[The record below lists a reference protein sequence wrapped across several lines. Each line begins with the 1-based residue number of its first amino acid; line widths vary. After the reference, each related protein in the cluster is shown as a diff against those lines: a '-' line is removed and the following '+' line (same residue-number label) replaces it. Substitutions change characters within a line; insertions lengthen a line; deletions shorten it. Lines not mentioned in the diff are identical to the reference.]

1 MQVHVP
7 KTCATCSFYRPR
19 KNFCVHEK
27 ALGFVDEPPFIK
39 SIETIDVRI
48 DPNRCTPEAL
58 WWVFDP
64 LWDIRHLDRRGVL
77 AAAPTEE
84 NVSEER
90 TGP

>member
-7 KTCATCSFYRPR
+7 RTCVTCSFYRPK

-27 ALGFVDEPPFIK
+27 ATPFIK
-39 SIETIDVRI
+39 SIETIDVRV
-48 DPNRCTPEAL
+48 DPSRCTLEAL

-84 NVSEER
+84 NVSQGAI
-90 TGP
+90 GP